1 MWVAKK
7 NPKTAALRYKPNPA
21 DPRSGLKRPWFAL
34 FVVALVA
41 TDLFSKS
48 VVFEAVGEYAPRKF
62 LIGEWLSFYCIRNAG
77 GIWGLGNESAWV
89 TPVLTVVRMI
99 AVVALII
106 FVRKQ
111 DDSNRM
117 GLFTLGLLVA
127 GAIGNLYDNLSAW
140 LPWPGDGKVRDF
152 ILVDIPPPSW
162 WPIGWPLDP
171 FPVFNF
177 ADACISVGFVLLITG
192 LSRLHFHSAEEV
204 EKK

>member
-1 MWVAKK
+1 M
-7 NPKTAALRYKPNPA
+7 
-21 DPRSGLKRPWFAL
+21 L
-34 FVVALVA
+34 FVVALIA
-41 TDLFSKS
+41 IDLISKS
-48 VVFEAVGEYAPRKF
+48 WVFDSVGEHAPRQL

-77 GIWGLGNESAWV
+77 GIWGLGNDSSWV
-89 TPVLTVVRMI
+89 TPILTVVRMI
-99 AVVALII
+99 AVVALIM

-111 DDSNRM
+111 HDSNRM

-152 ILVDIPPPSW
+152 ILVDIAQPSW

-177 ADACISVGFVLLITG
+177 ADACISVGFLLLITG
-192 LSRLHFHSAEEV
+192 LSRLHFQASDEPSNGSAGSPAKEEA
-204 EKK
+204 KK